1 MQGMD
6 RDKDDVVVP
15 VHQFHD
21 LMDPSLVVGHFHEA
35 AEDAHAMVDMDDVI
49 TQIEGT
55 QVIQGELLR
64 LFHRPSQADAVETVE
79 DFVI

>member
-1 MQGMD
+1 MD
-6 RDKDDVVVP
+6 GHEDDVVIA

-21 LMDPSLVVGHFHEA
+21 LMDPALVVGHFYET
-35 AEDAHAMVDMDDVI
+35 AEDAHAMVDMDDVVA
-49 TQIEGT
+49 QIEGT

-79 DFVI
+79 DLVV